1 LNISV
6 NVPSYK
12 RPKVKTLDYLP
23 FANIWV
29 DQKEYKAYVDANP
42 EGSNIIKCASKHQ
55 GNLCRIRNHIMVT
68 EFQNGADVVLIVDD
82 DLKAVGYWERKQ
94 KFIIQT
100 DEFLAF
106 LEKYSILAKEW
117 GAYFWGLNIAPDK
130 QNYREYTPFSL
141 SSYIGGPF
149 QCFLKGNECLYD
161 ERLYLKEDYDMTLQH
176 LNEYRKVLRLN
187 KFFYEAKQS
196 EQIGGC
202 AVQRNLKVEQ
212 EQFEL
217 LQMKWGGKIV
227 SRDKSDRSHNRKKV
241 KTRQDYNPVIRV
253 PIKGV

>member
-1 LNISV
+1 MNISV

-23 FANIWV
+23 FAKVWV
-29 DQKEYKAYVDANP
+29 DEREYQKYVEANP
-42 EGSNIIKCASKHQ
+42 EGTEIISCAKEHQ
-55 GNLCRIRNHIMVT
+55 GNVCRIRNHIMVT
-68 EFQNGADVVLIVDD
+68 EFHNGADVVVVLDD
-82 DLKAVGYWERKQ
+82 DLKCIGYWENREKKIVQ
-94 KFIIQT
+94 A
-100 DEFLAF
+100 DEFMNF
-106 LEKYSILAKEW
+106 LEKYSRLAREW

-141 SSYIGGPF
+141 SSFIGGPF
-149 QCFLKGNECLYD
+149 YCVMKGNECLYD
-161 ERLYLKEDYDMTLQH
+161 ERLFLKEDYDMTLQQ

-187 KFFYEAKQS
+187 KYFYEAKQS
-196 EQIGGC
+196 EQEGGC
-202 AVQRNLKVEQ
+202 AVQRNLKTEKS
-212 EQFEL
+212 QFEL